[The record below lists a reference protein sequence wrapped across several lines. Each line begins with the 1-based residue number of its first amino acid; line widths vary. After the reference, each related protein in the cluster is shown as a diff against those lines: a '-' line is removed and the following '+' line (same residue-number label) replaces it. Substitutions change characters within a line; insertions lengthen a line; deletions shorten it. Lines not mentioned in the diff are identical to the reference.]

1 MRRALLALLC
11 LLLAFYVGWPL
22 WSVLQL
28 RNALKAEDEATVA
41 RKIDFPSVR
50 ESMRPAV
57 TQKAAE
63 TFDATLKQLGGAAGL
78 FGPQL
83 KAQILPK
90 LVDSALDNLISP
102 PNVIRIANDAGPMKE
117 RVERVLRE
125 QMGKLPGVPGGGGS
139 AATGGTPIPGGLGQ
153 IAGQLGLDTGKM
165 LGKAQP
171 PQPAA
176 SPVRTVEA
184 GSAREF
190 GFANIKRF
198 AFTSPLGFEV
208 GLAKDAA
215 STTAD
220 ITAQMGFSGLDWR
233 LTGLIPRL

>member
-1 MRRALLALLC
+1 MRRALLAFLC

-28 RNALKAEDEATVA
+28 RSALKAEDEATVA

-57 TQKAAE
+57 TQKATE
-63 TFDATLKQLGGAAGL
+63 TFEATVRQLGGAAGL

-83 KAQILPK
+83 KAQLLPK
-90 LVDSALDNLISP
+90 LVDGALDNLISA

-125 QMGKLPGVPGGGGS
+125 QMGKLPGVPGGGT
-139 AATGGTPIPGGLGQ
+139 AAAGGTPLPGGLGQ
-153 IAGQLGLDTGKM
+153 IAGQLGLDAGKV
-165 LGKAQP
+165 LGRGPSAAP
-171 PQPAA
+171 VA
-176 SPVRTVEA
+176 SPVKTVEP

-190 GFANIKRF
+190 GLGNIKRF
-198 AFTSPLGFEV
+198 AFTGPLGFEV
-208 GLAKDAA
+208 GLAKDAS
-215 STTAD
+215 STAADVTAR
-220 ITAQMGFSGLDWR
+220 MGFTGFDWR
-233 LTGLIPRL
+233 LTGLVPRL